1 MDEQDADR
9 IARLR
14 QEKAEKAFKRQEDG
28 EQARLEY
35 ETSSQNIR
43 KKTARL
49 KAQRLAKEAQER
61 EASTRNARSVIGKAK
76 AAQMASRQLD
86 RLSDPAATGEQLAS
100 RKRMLIKGPKE
111 FRDLRTDLPRS
122 DRG

>member
-86 RLSDPAATGEQLAS
+86 RLSDPATTGEQLAS